1 MLALTNGFIMVD
13 ALTASDA
20 FENSRLLVVA
30 VWWNQNQEGLADDLF
45 RNDVNHLERNPT
57 TQGEN
62 ADTIGLQVGIPIDC
76 RHRFLDR
83 GYAEGLIVRGDVDL
97 NVEREW

>member
-45 RNDVNHLERNPT
+45 S
-57 TQGEN
+57 QGM
-62 ADTIGLQVGIPIDC
+62 T
-76 RHRFLDR
+76 
-83 GYAEGLIVRGDVDL
+83 
-97 NVEREW
+97 

>member
-1 MLALTNGFIMVD
+1 MVD

-45 RNDVNHLERNPT
+45 SQVAENPFRPLVPT
-57 TQGEN
+57 CDD
-62 ADTIGLQVGIPIDC
+62 AIKVFAYDCVIAGLDDGCEP
-76 RHRFLDR
+76 
-83 GYAEGLIVRGDVDL
+83 AGLLLTFAQRSFGAGAFDEVRSL
-97 NVEREW
+97 SRQHI